1 MAVFIFVSVFACFL
15 SVFIC
20 FYIGDELTL
29 QHIANAQ
36 MIAIVKQTQWHLQ
49 TDASPQVQDDGSWQT
64 VTEVEMVE
72 VALNQRQTSNLFDTG
87 RLLNADGLVTARPDL
102 AAKSRSWSIVSETSS
117 LSQNKRWQIESNL
130 IKGCKGTCECESG
143 NMMPHFI
150 SSFPIF
156 AFHLWPGVHNSL

>member
-1 MAVFIFVSVFACFL
+1 MVTAFAIL
-15 SVFIC
+15 AMFIC
-20 FYIGDELTL
+20 LYLFLYQRRVNIVH
-29 QHIANAQ
+29 HIANAQ

-49 TDASPQVQDDGSWQT
+49 TTASPQVQDDGSWQT

-102 AAKSRSWSIVSETSS
+102 AAKSRSWSRVSETSS

-156 AFHLWPGVHNSL
+156 AFHVWPGVHKSL